1 MREEFQLMDTAF
13 PATEA
18 PPRTLAIEVFEK
30 LRADILSCKLPAGM
44 KLRFDDL
51 REAYGVGI
59 SPLREA
65 LSRLAENRLVVA
77 TGQRGFRVPSMSIDD
92 IVDIAMVRKEIEGVA
107 LRLSIENGD
116 DSWEARVV
124 AARHKIILLEK
135 SGKNVAEDLW
145 ESRHRE
151 FHNTLVSA
159 CQSPCLLHLYNLL
172 CDQFD
177 RYRRL
182 AARSRLPNAP
192 RTLIHEK
199 ILDAALSRNADLAV
213 KMLRDHIDVATKTI
227 VAGFPTSSEPHRKA
241 PARKRK
247 KKTTRA

>member
-1 MREEFQLMDTAF
+1 MNTAF
-13 PATEA
+13 SATEA

-44 KLRFDDL
+44 KLRFGDL
-51 REAYGVGI
+51 RETYGVGI

-77 TGQRGFRVPSMSIDD
+77 TGQRGFRVPSMSVDD
-92 IVDIAMVRKEIEGVA
+92 IRDIAMVRKEIEGVA
-107 LRLSIENGD
+107 LKLSIENGD

-135 SGKNVAEDLW
+135 AGRNVAEDLW

-182 AARSRLPNAP
+182 AAQSRLPNSP

-199 ILDAALSRNADLAV
+199 ILDAALSRNADMAV
-213 KMLRDHIDVATKTI
+213 KMLRDHIDEATKMI
-227 VAGFPTSSEPHRKA
+227 VAGFPSSEPRRKT

-247 KKTTRA
+247 KKKTARS

>member
-1 MREEFQLMDTAF
+1 MREDFQNAGF
-13 PATEA
+13 PETET

-51 REAYGVGI
+51 RETYGVGI

-77 TGQRGFRVPSMSIDD
+77 TGQRGFRVPSMTVAD
-92 IVDIAMVRKEIEGVA
+92 ILDISMVRKEIEGVA
-107 LRLSIENGD
+107 LRLSIEKGD
-116 DSWEARVV
+116 DAWEARVV
-124 AARHKIILLEK
+124 AARHKIVLLEK
-135 SGKNVAEDLW
+135 AGKNVAEDLW
-145 ESRHRE
+145 EDRHRE
-151 FHNTLVSA
+151 FHFTLVSA
-159 CQSPCLLHLYNLL
+159 CQSPCLLHLYSLL

-182 AARSRLPNAP
+182 AAQSRLPNAP

-199 ILDAALSRNADLAV
+199 ILDAALSRNADVAV
-213 KMLRDHIDVATKTI
+213 KLLGDHVDEATKMI
-227 VAGFPTSSEPHRKA
+227 VAGFPSSETRDKTPV
-241 PARKRK
+241 RKRK
-247 KKTTRA
+247 KKRARS